1 MKFHQIFII
10 TFLLSINLVAQ
21 ENSGVLKY
29 GQYSNK
35 FVIDTTSMSDSYL
48 KSILLDNFEKKRK
61 ALAADIDL
69 YNLMFDKGK
78 SVFSAINMMDSDSND
93 ALEKSLAKGTYYINT
108 IEKTIHHEGDFFGQ
122 NLIIYYDKPLYEWV
136 VENKKKIIN
145 NYNCQKATTIVE
157 NTNGVKT
164 KVTAWF
170 TNDLNLNYGP
180 KNYFGLPGLII
191 ELHELD
197 SVYYLK
203 SLKFNNQKLDIPN
216 KGKLVSFEEYE
227 KMIKG
232 AIKF

>member
-1 MKFHQIFII
+1 
-10 TFLLSINLVAQ
+10 
-21 ENSGVLKY
+21 
-29 GQYSNK
+29 
-35 FVIDTTSMSDSYL
+35 
-48 KSILLDNFEKKRK
+48 
-61 ALAADIDL
+61 
-69 YNLMFDKGK
+69 
-78 SVFSAINMMDSDSND
+78 MMDSDSND